1 MRNVFETLPRRIE
14 DYHRTHKDTEVF
26 DKTVERLQACIA
38 EQPIEQAPQIIAN
51 ALRALTERQ
60 LKRAFETGDT
70 TYTADEIAANIGITT
85 VAKAVVDALPMS
97 VIGRILEQACGD
109 KKRKP
114 IAEIVGS
121 YLASMGARPY
131 DKQFNTT
138 VQFAITFFKA
148 EIQKDGQGNNKF
160 RAACSKYVAERWL
173 SRD

>member
-1 MRNVFETLPRRIE
+1 MRNVFETLPRRVA
-14 DYHRTHKDTEVF
+14 DYHRTHRDTEVF

-70 TYTADEIAANIGITT
+70 TYTADEIAANNGITT
-85 VAKAVVDALPMS
+85 VAKAVVDALPLS
-97 VIGRILEQACGD
+97 VIGRILEQSCGD
-109 KKRKP
+109 RKRKP

-138 VQFAITFFKA
+138 VQFAMTFFKA
-148 EIQKDGQGNNKF
+148 EIQQDGQGSNKF